1 MEITSKRL
9 LIVLPKLTCGGTE
22 RTAAELANY
31 IAATGGSVSI
41 LLMYREEL
49 FYYLHPKVKLI
60 QPGDARKKMGRIV
73 YIPILMNYL
82 RKNIKAEKPAVIFA
96 LGYIAYTLGASLGIN
111 SRVVISGR
119 SSPTRVRY
127 PGNKLL
133 NTVYQLAHRALK
145 KRVDGIIAQTRFAA
159 KVYASKYSA
168 PIQVIPN
175 FLRNLTEH
183 ELPRQKWIIT
193 VGRCTFEKGQH
204 SLIEIFSKL
213 RAPGWQLVIVG
224 DGPKRDELEKQA
236 KALGVNERIIFAGF
250 QQDVDLF
257 LSQSKIFAFTS
268 IIEGFPN
275 ALMEAMA
282 TPLSC
287 VSFDCEAGP
296 SDLIQNGENGFL
308 IEVGDIDQMVEKIQ
322 LLIDDENLRA
332 SITQRASLAKEEYA
346 LNKIVNQYLDF
357 FDQII
362 KQRVANV
369 R

>member
-1 MEITSKRL
+1 MEITNNKI

-31 IAATGGSVSI
+31 IAANGGSVTV

-49 FYYLHPKVKLI
+49 FYDLHPNVKLI
-60 QPGDARKKMGRIV
+60 EPGDTRKKMGRIL
-73 YIPILMNYL
+73 YIPFLMNYL
-82 RKNIKAEKPAVIFA
+82 RTNIKSEKPDVIFA

-111 SRVVISGR
+111 CSVVISGR

-133 NTVYQLAHRALK
+133 NTVYHWAHRALK

-159 KVYASKYSA
+159 EVYASKYSA
-168 PIQVIPN
+168 PIRVIPN

-183 ELPRQKWIIT
+183 NLPKKNWIVT
-193 VGRCTFEKGQH
+193 VGRCSFEKGQH
-204 SLIEIFSKL
+204 SLIEAFSKL
-213 RAPGWQLVIVG
+213 RATDWQLVIVG
-224 DGPKRDELEKQA
+224 DGPKRAELEKQA
-236 KALGVNERIIFAGF
+236 KALGVGEGVIFAGF

-257 LSQSKIFAFTS
+257 LLQSKIFAFTS

-282 TPLSC
+282 TPLAC

-296 SDLIQNGENGFL
+296 SDLIRNGENGFL
-308 IEVGDIDQMVEKIQ
+308 IEVGNIDQLVEKIQ
-322 LLIDDENLRA
+322 LLIDDEILRSAITQKA
-332 SITQRASLAKEEYA
+332 SIAKEEYA
-346 LNKIVNQYLDF
+346 LHKVVNQYLDF
-357 FDQII
+357 FDQIV
-362 KQRVANV
+362 KGRVTNLI
-369 R
+369 